1 MGGLSAMHANRDRRL
16 RRKAMPERL
25 ADSLMDL
32 VRHGCFS
39 SIDVAMIAAKTG
51 LSRKSFYY
59 HFSGKDELMQH
70 ALKREIGS
78 LCMERRGWDMLV
90 SLLRLLYAD
99 RRFYR
104 SIHAD
109 AGSTM
114 AMVRLRELL
123 LPMLVDA
130 SESILAYPPGSPEA
144 MVMADI
150 MYASISRWI
159 SLADPPEPFEFLCSF
174 RDSIVNLSETCLK
187 RLSSE

>member
-70 ALKREIGS
+70 ALEREIGS

-114 AMVRLRELL
+114 AMVRLREAANRRISSFWFSMCCFSVLTRRYAIT
-123 LPMLVDA
+123 D
-130 SESILAYPPGSPEA
+130 
-144 MVMADI
+144 MV
-150 MYASISRWI
+150 
-159 SLADPPEPFEFLCSF
+159 
-174 RDSIVNLSETCLK
+174 IVG
-187 RLSSE
+187 